1 MLTTSSLPHFFR
13 NLSLL
18 TQVPSPSLA
27 LRLTSMT
34 KKEEAE
40 EEIMPVPKTE
50 DEPPVETVG
59 NTTGFESREL
69 IRLFEII
76 DKLRECGVSEDIS
89 LPQVSHAP
97 SSSFFLL
104 GTNPPQLVVVG
115 DQSSGKS
122 SVLEALTGIPFP
134 VASTLCTRFATQINF
149 RRTAQESVIITII
162 PAKDTEPS
170 RAGFLKA
177 FNRKVKELTPD
188 VFGDVLAEV
197 SALFPILAGK
207 G

>member
-1 MLTTSSLPHFFR
+1 
-13 NLSLL
+13 
-18 TQVPSPSLA
+18 
-27 LRLTSMT
+27 MT

-40 EEIMPVPKTE
+40 DETMTIPKSEDDDKTPVVTKA
-50 DEPPVETVG
+50 ETVG

-89 LPQVSHAP
+89 LPQVSPVPISALP
-97 SSSFFLL
+97 PD
-104 GTNPPQLVVVG
+104 TNPPQLVVVG

-149 RRTAQESVIITII
+149 RRTAHESVVITIL

-177 FNRKVKELTPD
+177 FNRKVKALTPE
-188 VFGDVLAEV
+188 VFSDVLAEV
-197 SALFPILAGK
+197 SSPSPALSRRR
-207 G
+207 